1 MGTIQFIFYNFISM
15 TTTYHLDADEIS
27 IELLNSIKAMF
38 QHKKL
43 NIVVSEAMDETEQL
57 LATKANRESLNR
69 SFKELEEGKGIT
81 FTIEEFPKRYGN
93 EGRNIQSKRINP

>member
-1 MGTIQFIFYNFISM
+1 M

-43 NIVVSEAMDETEQL
+43 DIVVSEAMDETEYL

-81 FTIEEFPKRYGN
+81 FIIEEFQKRYGN
-93 EGRNIQSKRINP
+93 EGRNI

>member
-1 MGTIQFIFYNFISM
+1 
-15 TTTYHLDADEIS
+15 
-27 IELLNSIKAMF
+27 MF

-43 NIVVSEAMDETEQL
+43 DIVVSEAMDETEYL

-81 FTIEEFPKRYGN
+81 FTIEEFQKRYSN
-93 EGRNIQSKRINP
+93 EGRNI